1 MHKDLCSLQTKD
13 LELETRLTLIKNKPS
28 SEDTPTDQQF
38 VSTIDQINFQK
49 WYIHIT
55 LKIKDN
61 FEFNTI
67 ALLDSG
73 ADQNCI
79 KEGLIP
85 SIYYEKN
92 KRKTP

>member
-13 LELETRLTLIKNKPS
+13 LELETRLTLIENRPS
-28 SEDTPTDQQF
+28 SNIQSENTPTDQQF

-55 LKIKDN
+55 LKIKNN

-67 ALLDSG
+67 AVLDSC
-73 ADQNCI
+73 AYQNCI
-79 KEGLIP
+79 KE
-85 SIYYEKN
+85 
-92 KRKTP
+92 